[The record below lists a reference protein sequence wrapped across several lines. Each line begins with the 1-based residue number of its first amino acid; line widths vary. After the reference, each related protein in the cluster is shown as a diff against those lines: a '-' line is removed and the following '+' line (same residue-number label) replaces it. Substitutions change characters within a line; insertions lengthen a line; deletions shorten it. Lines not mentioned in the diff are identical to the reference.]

1 MTRQHILEEI
11 KRTAAENNGVPLGKA
26 RFSSETGIRSTD
38 WEGKLWARWSEAV
51 LEAGLKPNEF
61 NAAFDRAFLLEKL
74 LALIRELGKFP
85 VHRELELRA
94 RTDKGFPSATVFD
107 RFGSKSDLKKEVY
120 IFCKDKPEFAD
131 VLPICESAAMVATA
145 PREEGTESSES
156 LGFVYLVK
164 SGRFYKV
171 GRSNAAGR
179 REYELAIQMP
189 EKLTTVHAIRTD
201 DPAGI
206 EEYWHKRFADKRKN
220 GEWFDLESS
229 DVQAFKRR
237 KFM

>member
-120 IFCKDKPEFAD
+120 IFCKDTPEFAD
-131 VLPICESAAMVATA
+131 VLPICEAAIGGHT
-145 PREEGTESSES
+145 PREDTAVPEESF
-156 LGFVYLVK
+156 GFVYLMK

-189 EKLTTVHAIRTD
+189 DKLTTVHTIRTD

-220 GEWFDLESS
+220 GEWFDLESR